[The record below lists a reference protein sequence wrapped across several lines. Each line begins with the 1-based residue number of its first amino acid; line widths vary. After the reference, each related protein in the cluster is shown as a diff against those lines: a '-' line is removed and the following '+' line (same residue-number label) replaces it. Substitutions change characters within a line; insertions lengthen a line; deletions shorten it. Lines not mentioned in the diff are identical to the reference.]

1 MMSKYQRFQQAI
13 LKDEFCQRLE
23 QLNATNVTPDMIRR
37 LANYL
42 SLNEK
47 NKQLIYLST
56 WQHHIKRVSTAFNV
70 PQQAILPAICSKM
83 LQNET
88 VFRSMVDTIGLLKQK
103 RDEEKFIDLADLRT
117 VLKKFGVNYNN
128 QNMFLN
134 SFTKGVKVH
143 IEDLVTLM
151 KACVQKQ
158 YGKSVQELKNQ
169 VDGEDQSE
177 DQRISVAGVQDLES
191 VQGTD
196 YFSLISKKLRAS
208 CRDEGVDELRKVFQQ
223 FDAAETG
230 FIKAY
235 YLVGAIKQYVE
246 EAISD
251 QELLGLQ
258 FELESLSYDG
268 TVDYEEFIRLF
279 LAPETTSK
287 RLKDEKLKLDVK
299 KSPYSI

>member
-1 MMSKYQRFQQAI
+1 M
-13 LKDEFCQRLE
+13 
-23 QLNATNVTPDMIRR
+23 
-37 LANYL
+37 
-42 SLNEK
+42 
-47 NKQLIYLST
+47 
-56 WQHHIKRVSTAFNV
+56 
-70 PQQAILPAICSKM
+70 
-83 LQNET
+83 
-88 VFRSMVDTIGLLKQK
+88 
-103 RDEEKFIDLADLRT
+103 
-117 VLKKFGVNYNN
+117 
-128 QNMFLN
+128 
-134 SFTKGVKVH
+134 
-143 IEDLVTLM
+143 
-151 KACVQKQ
+151 
-158 YGKSVQELKNQ
+158 
-169 VDGEDQSE
+169 
-177 DQRISVAGVQDLES
+177 ES